1 MSSKTIVL
9 IFLDGLNGIN
19 YHRLMTPFVRLRAE
33 EGVSIHFFQSYNEL
47 KTFDLT
53 KVKAV
58 VTSRRCTVTDHKAF
72 KQFLVKNDIKLILD
86 NDDFWKLP
94 KDNDAHKYYR
104 KIAGPD
110 ILNTIK
116 IADEIWTPSKYL
128 GDRMRKINP
137 DVPIRL
143 VPNTVYE
150 KEEQWADIEKE
161 PTDVVRFGYLGANG
175 HMADVK
181 SMGMTFED
189 YELYCTHLG
198 GRVASEGHYDQ
209 YLNAKHQLWPKD
221 IHQYASF
228 YKKFD
233 VSLAPLLGGSFN
245 KSKSN
250 LKVVEAAFTRT
261 AIIASNVTPYK
272 ECIKHNKTGILCDN
286 GDDWKKAVKEMT
298 LERARELAHELY
310 EDFKD
315 KYNLSKINKERLKGL
330 V

>member
-33 EGVSIHFFQSYNEL
+33 EGVNIHFFQSYNEL
-47 KTFDLT
+47 KKFDLNQ
-53 KVKAV
+53 VKAV

-72 KQFLVKNDIKLILD
+72 KAYLSKFNVKLILD
-86 NDDFWKLP
+86 NDDYWKLS
-94 KDNDAHKYYR
+94 KDNDAYKYYR
-104 KIAGPD
+104 KVAGPD
-110 ILNTIK
+110 IKNTIK
-116 IADEIWTPSKYL
+116 IADEIWTPSEYL
-128 GDRMRKINP
+128 GERMRKLNP
-137 DVPIRL
+137 NVPIRII
-143 VPNTVYE
+143 PNTVYE
-150 KEEQWADIEKE
+150 KEKQWADIEKE

-189 YELYCTHLG
+189 YELYATHLG
-198 GRVASEGHYDQ
+198 GQTASEGHYDQ
-209 YLNAKHQLWPKD
+209 YLKAKHRLMPLEM
-221 IHQYASF
+221 HEYASF

-233 VSLAPLLGGSFN
+233 VSLAPLLGGPFN

-272 ECIKHNKTGILCDN
+272 ECIKQNKTGILCDN
-286 GDDWKKAVKEMT
+286 AEDWRRAVKEMT
-298 LERARELAHELY
+298 LEKAREMAHELY

-315 KYNLSKINKERLKGL
+315 EYNLTHINKERLKGL
-330 V
+330 A